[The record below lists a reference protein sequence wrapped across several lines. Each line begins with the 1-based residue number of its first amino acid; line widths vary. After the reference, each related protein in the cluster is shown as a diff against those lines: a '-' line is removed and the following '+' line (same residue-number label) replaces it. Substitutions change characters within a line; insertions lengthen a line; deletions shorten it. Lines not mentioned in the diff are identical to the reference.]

1 MTTSVK
7 IFLIGEMCFTLPNAN
22 FLDEFWTKSGSEDC
36 IFINYFGRIK
46 IITIFAPPKRKFGI
60 GESVAQ

>member
-1 MTTSVK
+1 MTIRVK
-7 IFLIGEMCFTLPNAN
+7 IFLLGEVCFTLPNVN
-22 FLDEFWTKSGSEDC
+22 FLEEFLKKSGGEDY